1 MDFNKTRMFLKD
13 SMDKKQFTSCA
24 VSVGCKSGELLRC
37 IIDDGSIKTDSNT
50 VFDMASV
57 TKILAVTLP
66 TLKMIDDGIL
76 SVDDTVGKFL
86 DCPDDKKDMT
96 VFQLL
101 THSSGMSDIGLS
113 VKNIP
118 PSQVPEKI
126 INMPLAYTPGSE
138 VLYICS
144 GFIVLGRIL
153 ELVKEIDLKEIL
165 KRNTCSWLGL
175 DNTSFLP
182 DTSNAIYS
190 NFDANRRGI
199 VHDPN
204 SKFMGGIA
212 GNAGVFSSLDDM
224 VKIARVLLGG
234 MRGIISPELFES
246 AVSNQTPGLNKSRGL
261 GFVYVDSKF
270 EETGKLFS
278 PGSFGHCGHTGTS
291 IFIDCK
297 KDLYVVILT
306 NARIHTD
313 EYSNVKILRE
323 QIHNCIYE
331 DLRHEKNRD

>member
-13 SMDKKQFTSCA
+13 SLDKKQFTNCA
-24 VSVGCKSGELLRC
+24 VSVGRKSGELLRC

-50 VFDMASV
+50 IFDMASV

-66 TLKMIDDGIL
+66 ALKMIDDGKL
-76 SVDDTVGKFL
+76 SLHDTISKFL

-96 VFQLL
+96 ILQLL
-101 THSSGMSDIGLS
+101 THSSGMSDKGLS
-113 VKNIP
+113 IKNIP
-118 PSQVPEKI
+118 PSQVPETT
-126 INMPLAYTPGSE
+126 INRPLVYMPGGE

-144 GFIVLGRIL
+144 GFMLLGKIL
-153 ELVKEIDLKEIL
+153 ELIEGADLNEIL

-175 DNTSFLP
+175 NNTCFLP
-182 DTSNAIYS
+182 DTSNAVYS
-190 NFDANRRGI
+190 NFDVNGRGI

-224 VKIARVLLGG
+224 VKVATALLGR
-234 MRGIISPELFES
+234 MASIISPELFER

-261 GFVYVDSKF
+261 GFLYVDSKF

-291 IFIDCK
+291 MFMDCEN
-297 KDLYVVILT
+297 DLYVVILT
-306 NARIHTD
+306 NARSHT
-313 EYSNVKILRE
+313 EAYSNVKILRE

-331 DLRHEKNRD
+331 DIRR